1 MIEIEGLKK
10 RFGQS
15 IALDEVS
22 MHVRDGAM
30 YGFVGPNGA
39 GKTTTIRCMMGLLAA
54 DGGKLLIN
62 GINMEK
68 EPKKALSQIGYIPD
82 DFGVYDNLKVLEYME
97 FFASCY
103 GITGLSARKRSMT
116 LLDQVGLEGKSDFYV
131 DSLSKGMKQRLCLAR
146 ALVHNPS
153 ILIMD
158 EPLQGLDAETKEKV
172 ATVIKTQ
179 TAGKTVL
186 FVTHDEKEAE
196 FFEAECMELV

>member
-103 GITGLSARKRSMT
+103 GTVSYTHLT
-116 LLDQVGLEGKSDFYV
+116 L
-131 DSLSKGMKQRLCLAR
+131 
-146 ALVHNPS
+146 P
-153 ILIMD
+153 
-158 EPLQGLDAETKEKV
+158 T
-172 ATVIKTQ
+172 T
-179 TAGKTVL
+179 
-186 FVTHDEKEAE
+186 
-196 FFEAECMELV
+196 